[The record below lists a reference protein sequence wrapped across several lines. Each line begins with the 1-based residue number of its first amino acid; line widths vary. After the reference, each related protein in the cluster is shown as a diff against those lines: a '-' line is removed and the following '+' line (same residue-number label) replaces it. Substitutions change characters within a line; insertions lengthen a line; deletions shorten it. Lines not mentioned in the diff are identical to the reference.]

1 MENVSNGKLQ
11 NNHRLQR
18 IALACAL
25 SKQHAETILQSFLSF
40 KLEDIRQNTDS
51 NGAANGVNGS
61 SGDSGAQM
69 MDVDVDDAAVDAAA
83 SMAVR
88 KETNFFAKFLTNP
101 KLLALQL
108 SDSNFRRAVLV
119 QFLIL
124 FQYLQVSV
132 KFKM

>member
-1 MENVSNGKLQ
+1 M
-11 NNHRLQR
+11 
-18 IALACAL
+18 
-25 SKQHAETILQSFLSF
+25 QHAENILQSFSSF
-40 KLEDIRQNTDS
+40 KLEDVRSSSETN
-51 NGAANGVNGS
+51 NGS
-61 SGDSGAQM
+61 TTEA
-69 MDVDVDDAAVDAAA
+69 MDVDIDDQAVDI
-83 SMAVR
+83 SLSVR